1 MSRENVYLEDVHGP
15 YAGQVRPYSQVA
27 AQNAIAAGS
36 AKYPDPEESAEVTV
50 TPMPEEFPGRD
61 ALEAAEVRTIE
72 GVPRHEDELVAIPGI
87 GKGTAAKILKAL
99 G

>member
-27 AQNAIAAGS
+27 GQNAIASGF
-36 AKYPDPEESAEVTV
+36 AKYPDPDGSEEVTV
-50 TPMPEEFPGRD
+50 TPIPEDFPGRD

-72 GVPRHEDELVAIPGI
+72 GIPRDPDDLLAFPGI
-87 GKGTAAKILKAL
+87 GKGTAGKILKAL